1 MNDAPIDNGSQ
12 FSGRLLAMEMMLREL
27 LCQRADIA
35 RFLDET
41 DARIDHTEA
50 CLHDAAPQDMPYIVG
65 MAEAARVTVDEFRF
79 QLITKRLRA

>member
-1 MNDAPIDNGSQ
+1 MNDAPIDDGSQ

-41 DARIDHTEA
+41 DARIDNTEA
-50 CLHDAAPQDMPYIVG
+50 SLHDAAPNDMTYIVS
-65 MAEAARVTVDEFRF
+65 MTEAARGTVDEFRF
-79 QLITKRLRA
+79 QLITRKQQA